1 MFLLPIRTS
10 VRPLRTPYANYALI
24 AANAVIFLLTY
35 WPHRQA
41 TSGAAE
47 ILRPWAEHLML
58 TPAHPY
64 LWQFVT
70 YAFLHS
76 GFLHIIGNMFFLYLF
91 GNNVN
96 DKLGH
101 FGYLCFYLA
110 GAVFSAV
117 GHTLINN
124 TPVLGASGAVAAVTG
139 AYLVLFPQTLVTIFY
154 WLLWFIDTIEVP
166 ALYFI
171 AFKMIFLDNIIA
183 RYTTNVA
190 YDAHLA
196 GYAFGIITS
205 LALLA
210 TGLTATS
217 RFDLWAMIKQW
228 NRRRQYR
235 DVLST
240 GYDPYRG
247 LSGAKQIK
255 AREISKQEDPRIT
268 QLRGQIAERIY
279 QHNFHAAAQLYLELV
294 NLDSEQIIPRQHL
307 LDVSNQLAS
316 ENRHDQAGIAYEKF
330 LAHYANYEYIEQVEL
345 MLGLIYSRYLD
356 KPDLAIK
363 HLQTAERKL
372 TDPSQLKLCRD
383 ELEKLQRH

>member
-1 MFLLPIRTS
+1 MFLLLPIRTS
-10 VRPLRTPYANYALI
+10 VRPFRTPYTNYALI
-24 AANAVIFLLTY
+24 AVNVAIFFLTY
-35 WPHRQA
+35 WPLP
-41 TSGAAE
+41 
-47 ILRPWAEHLML
+47 ILRPLVNQFML
-58 TPAHPY
+58 TPVHPH
-64 LWQFVT
+64 LWQFIT
-70 YAFLHS
+70 YAFLH
-76 GFLHIIGNMFFLYLF
+76 GNLLHIIGNMFFLYLF

-117 GHTLINN
+117 GHTLINSN
-124 TPVLGASGAVAAVTG
+124 PVLGASGAVAAVTG
-139 AYLVLFPQTLVTIFY
+139 AYLVLFPQTLITVFY
-154 WLLWFIDTIEVP
+154 WLLYFVDTVDVP

-171 AFKMIFLDNIIA
+171 AFKMIIFDNVLA

-196 GYAFGIITS
+196 GYAFGITAS
-205 LALLA
+205 LLLLA

-235 DVLST
+235 DVISA
-240 GYDPYRG
+240 GYDPYTG
-247 LSGAKQIK
+247 QGGTKQLK
-255 AREISKQEDPRIT
+255 AREITKTDAQQQQDPRIR
-268 QLRGQIAERIY
+268 QLCGEIANRIY
-279 QHNFHAAAQLYLELV
+279 QRNLHAAAQLYLELI

-307 LDVSNQLAS
+307 LDIANQLAS
-316 ENRHDQAGIAYEKF
+316 ENRHDQAVIAYEKF

-356 KPDLAIK
+356 KPDLAVK
-363 HLQTAERKL
+363 HLQAAERKL
-372 TDPSQLKLCRD
+372 ADPGQLKLCRD
-383 ELEKLQRH
+383 ELEKLQKQ